1 MLVDAL
7 WNLIDSGG
15 VALARVEKVQQ
26 PKPGGLRVTVSVEP
40 SELLFE
46 EQDGLHKV
54 AVEFAFALLDADG
67 RTLDTLHQVKTM
79 DLDAKQY
86 QELSNRFVVTKT
98 LEPNAAVRQVKV
110 IVLDRGSGRLG
121 SLTLPVK

>member
-1 MLVDAL
+1 M
-7 WNLIDSGG
+7 
-15 VALARVEKVQQ
+15 
-26 PKPGGLRVTVSVEP
+26 
-40 SELLFE
+40 
-46 EQDGLHKV
+46 HKV